1 MTIKIVTDS
10 TSYIPK
16 ELIRKYEI
24 EIVSLSVI
32 FGNTSFKE
40 TEISNIEFYDKLKKE
55 DKIPTSSQ
63 PSIDDI
69 CKLFENNVVKGNDIV
84 GIFISSDMSGTY
96 STAMLAKNIV
106 LEKYPEAKIEILDSR
121 SNCMQLGFAA
131 LAAAK
136 ASKEGQS
143 FENVITETKKNVK
156 SSKFIFIPDTLE
168 YLKKG
173 GRIGSASALIGGIL
187 QIKPILTVIDGKTAV
202 LSKVRTSKK
211 ALAKIIDVFL
221 GDIEK
226 FGFGEAIVHHIN
238 CEEEA
243 RKVAKLIN
251 EMTGKI
257 IEVTPIG
264 PVIGTHVG
272 PGAIGIAYYTKE
284 ELDI

>member
-1 MTIKIVTDS
+1 MAIKIITDS

-16 ELIRKYEI
+16 ELIDEYEI

-32 FGNTSFKE
+32 FGNESFNE
-40 TEISNIEFYDKLKKE
+40 MEISNTEFYDKLKKE

-63 PSIDDI
+63 PAIDDI
-69 CKLFENNVVKGNDIV
+69 CKLFESNIVKGNDIV
-84 GIFISSDMSGTY
+84 GIFLSSDMSGTY
-96 STAMLAKNIV
+96 STASLAKSMV

-121 SNCMQLGFAA
+121 SNCMQLGFAV
-131 LAAAK
+131 LTAAK
-136 ASKEGQS
+136 VSKEGQP
-143 FENVITETKKNVK
+143 FENVVFEAKKNIK

-173 GRIGSASALIGGIL
+173 GRIGSASALIGSIL

-221 GDIEK
+221 EDIDK
-226 FGFGEAIVHHIN
+226 LGFGGAIVHHIN

-243 RKVAKLIN
+243 KKVANLIK
-251 EMTGKI
+251 ETTGKI

-284 ELDI
+284 EMSR